1 MLWNAV
7 NGSVSLKNAK
17 MSYVSFGHGEKRLVI
32 LPGLSDGLATVRG
45 KALLLAPP
53 YRRWLDRFTV
63 YMFSRRDDIPD
74 GFSIRDMARDQAE
87 ATASLGL
94 AKVSVMG
101 VSQGGMIAQYLAADN
116 PQMVEK
122 LVIAVSA
129 PRADDMIRANLD
141 RWMDLAKRGDHRNLM
156 IDTAENSYSEGYLK
170 RYRRLYPV
178 IGSIGRPRGYG
189 RFLANAK
196 AIYGFDASNDLCRIG
211 CPTLIIGGAED
222 RIVGIEASRELNEM
236 IPGSTL
242 YVYEG
247 LGHAAYE
254 EAADFND
261 RVFGFLESQN

>member
-1 MLWNAV
+1 MLWYAA
-7 NGSVSLKNAK
+7 NGNVSLKNAK
-17 MSYVSFGHGEKRLVI
+17 MSYASFGHGEKKLVI

-63 YMFSRRDDIPD
+63 YMFSRRDDIPN

-87 ATASLGL
+87 AIASLGL

-116 PQMVEK
+116 PKMVEK

-156 IDTAENSYSEGYLK
+156 IDTAENSYSDGYLK
-170 RYRRLYPV
+170 RYR
-178 IGSIGRPRGYG
+178 
-189 RFLANAK
+189 K
-196 AIYGFDASNDLCRIG
+196 
-211 CPTLIIGGAED
+211 
-222 RIVGIEASRELNEM
+222 
-236 IPGSTL
+236 
-242 YVYEG
+242 
-247 LGHAAYE
+247 
-254 EAADFND
+254 
-261 RVFGFLESQN
+261 